1 MSHLFLTLPCGFK
14 AAQCSSQP
22 IPSGRRVPIF
32 RSGVGCGF
40 RLWPRWE
47 TASRFDCKFRVAFSA
62 QALNR
67 KPCPVSQPNTG
78 MHFPLSPSTGKCIP
92 FHSQIPG
99 RAFRNSAHP
108 ESPSHRAYIRA
119 WSYQPSC
126 RPRLCNVAPARRR
139 NIRFIASSARAG
151 EHLMCSPCEQDCSNR
166 EPYIPPTGRRY
177 MRTECPALSP

>member
-99 RAFRNSAHP
+99 RLSEIPPIRKARPTVPTSGHGAI
-108 ESPSHRAYIRA
+108 SPLA
-119 WSYQPSC
+119 

>member
-47 TASRFDCKFRVAFSA
+47 TASRFDRKFRVAFSA
-62 QALNR
+62 KGFNR
-67 KPCPVSQPNTG
+67 KPCPIPRPNTG
-78 MHFPLSPSTGKCIP
+78 MNFPLSPSTGKCIP

-99 RAFRNSAHP
+99 WTFRNSAHP
-108 ESPSHRAYIRA
+108 ESPSHSEYIRA
-119 WSYQPSC
+119 LNHQLTRPSI
-126 RPRLCNVAPARRR
+126 NKGAPSRAAGTK
-139 NIRFIASSARAG
+139 FIASSARAG
-151 EHLMCSPCEQDCSNR
+151 EHLMCSPYEQDCRAGNL
-166 EPYIPPTGRRY
+166 IFRR
-177 MRTECPALSP
+177 RAGEAFRRWT

>member
-47 TASRFDCKFRVAFSA
+47 TASRFDRKFRVAFSA

-99 RAFRNSAHP
+99 WTFRNSAHP
-108 ESPSHRAYIRA
+108 ESPSHPEHIRVRFSA
-119 WSYQPSC
+119 TCYAQALQCGARPAASC
-126 RPRLCNVAPARRR
+126 CMNP
-139 NIRFIASSARAG
+139 I
-151 EHLMCSPCEQDCSNR
+151 EWCEKK
-166 EPYIPPTGRRY
+166 PGYVW
-177 MRTECPALSP
+177 

>member
-1 MSHLFLTLPCGFK
+1 MVIYPHTGLPYPISTTNPLRIFFIGGLFFEYLKECAPPPNIKTYCPMSHLFLTLPCGFK

-126 RPRLCNVAPARRR
+126 
-139 NIRFIASSARAG
+139 
-151 EHLMCSPCEQDCSNR
+151 
-166 EPYIPPTGRRY
+166 
-177 MRTECPALSP
+177 

>member
-1 MSHLFLTLPCGFK
+1 MRPPPNIKTYCPMSHLFLTLPCGFK

-78 MHFPLSPSTGKCIP
+78 MHSPLSPSTGKCIP

-108 ESPSHRAYIRA
+108 ESPSHSERIGA
-119 WSYQPSC
+119 WNYQPI
-126 RPRLCNVAPARRR
+126 RPSINKGAPSRAAGTK
-139 NIRFIASSARAG
+139 FIASSARKEG
-151 EHLMCSPCEQDCSNR
+151 HLMWPSSCA
-166 EPYIPPTGRRY
+166 G
-177 MRTECPALSP
+177 L